1 MAPVRCCPFE
11 AYPND
16 SCLSCRKK
24 ISGGNWDWRFVVCRD
39 CLNLIWQHDID
50 FPESYCNE
58 LKFRFKVKLK
68 KMSLC
73 PVCLKSWEV
82 PGIKVFIMRLLGKIG
97 DIEPCPWCILSCG
110 TYPKMSIGEVNK
122 ITVMAKTRIR
132 RRVLKNRLES
142 SKKSS
147 QAEPSP
153 TVKRAN
159 PLPVHKT
166 ENPKDFLHQA
176 EVYCKTQQW
185 DRAITSASEA
195 LDIDPNYS
203 AAYMVRALAYR
214 CRGQLNEAVDDY
226 GKVIDLDP
234 QGAEAWKFR
243 GACRAQEAANA
254 QSASVAE
261 GLNEMAYEDYRRAF
275 ELKPNDEQCGL
286 ALLEHEICLGKY
298 REAVGT
304 TGEMWPRIQAPLNKL
319 ICAWLGAIAMILA
332 GRPERRWIHLKEHL
346 ENSNETLD
354 PTAWCLAEIEGH
366 LESLESRIDD
376 RGRLDR
382 ARMIHGMFRVR
393 FSDKGPAL
401 AR

>member
-1 MAPVRCCPFE
+1 M
-11 AYPND
+11 N
-16 SCLSCRKK
+16 
-24 ISGGNWDWRFVVCRD
+24 G
-39 CLNLIWQHDID
+39 
-50 FPESYCNE
+50 
-58 LKFRFKVKLK
+58 
-68 KMSLC
+68 
-73 PVCLKSWEV
+73 
-82 PGIKVFIMRLLGKIG
+82 
-97 DIEPCPWCILSCG
+97 
-110 TYPKMSIGEVNK
+110 
-122 ITVMAKTRIR
+122 R
-132 RRVLKNRLES
+132 R
-142 SKKSS
+142 
-147 QAEPSP
+147 A
-153 TVKRAN
+153 
-159 PLPVHKT
+159 
-166 ENPKDFLHQA
+166 
-176 EVYCKTQQW
+176 
-185 DRAITSASEA
+185 
-195 LDIDPNYS
+195 
-203 AAYMVRALAYR
+203 
-214 CRGQLNEAVDDY
+214 GQLNEAVDDY

-261 GLNEMAYEDYRRAF
+261 GLNEMAHEDYRRAF